1 MYGAQLT
8 LFLRHDLC
16 LNKKSYMGYT
26 LKKNVIYTFFFVT
39 RRTLFLIRDQQQ
51 KKKKRVPLFYKV
63 TIYAKEQKNF
73 PLLILSPALKRWP
86 PRRQG

>member
-51 KKKKRVPLFYKV
+51 KKKSEFRFFIKSQFMP
-63 TIYAKEQKNF
+63 KNKKT
-73 PLLILSPALKRWP
+73 SHC
-86 PRRQG
+86 